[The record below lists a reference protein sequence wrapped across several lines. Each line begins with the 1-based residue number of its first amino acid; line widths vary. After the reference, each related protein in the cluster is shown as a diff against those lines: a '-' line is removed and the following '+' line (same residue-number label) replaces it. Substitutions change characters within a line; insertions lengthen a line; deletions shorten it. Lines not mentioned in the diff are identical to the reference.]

1 MKTVAAA
8 MNQRYVRDGLIPMFI
23 ALTLLLFGA
32 TTVDSKESVSFV
44 GELRSEMQMPVDV
57 ALSPDGNIYVL
68 DQRLSQ
74 VNVFNPAGEFMFRF
88 AEYGTGKGKL
98 LNPESLAISADG
110 EIIIA
115 DTGNNR
121 VLVFNAQGR
130 YLYQIGNSGDQ
141 AGQFGEPTLVALDND
156 GYIYVA
162 DIANRLI
169 SKFSPKGVYFESMPL
184 DGRPADMA
192 FDIQNNMYVLYPK
205 EGKIVKRH
213 IEGGMPEIIEFDWEG
228 RDYIADTARLA
239 IDARGDLYLI
249 DSWTDSIVKIDQ
261 EQNLLLSFGSKGIG
275 RGQFDHPLGI
285 ITDEHGKVYIA
296 DAKNK
301 RVQIIEVNG
310 SDKAMLQPADQ
321 RLPIVDFA
329 ETIFAEKA
337 LSDISFNEEYG
348 LFALSEATGHI
359 LHQHMNE
366 LYVYGDFD
374 NSKLLMQNPRAMHVQ
389 EDGKLLV
396 ADTGNNRLQFLDSDG
411 SHDYFFGRKGD
422 QNGQF
427 DQLSGVA
434 VSDNGNIYVA
444 DTKNN
449 RIQIFNS
456 DGIYLNAFGQKGEL
470 DEDHNPPQL
479 GQFNQ
484 PTAVMFNSKEELYV
498 LDSRNKRIQIFEKD
512 GAPLRQIGAYGDLVE
527 FDWPVDMALDESD
540 NLYVADRGSH
550 TVKVIDSDGELITEF
565 GSDGQGRS
573 YFPKLSAISASNGQ
587 IYVADY
593 DRDEISVYNIHI
605 DGQPVMAKKAK
616 APMTNKEDKAS
627 MLAKE
632 AKAPAM
638 DQKEETMAKQSK
650 EEVKEEIKVTA
661 VPAPDLKKGMLG
673 IKIGANTADAM
684 ESKPLEM
691 AQDKSAEMKPQV
703 AAMPP
708 PKSVSEGAEAQAG
721 TEQADE
727 SEVAAKIE
735 QDPNRLYFTQI
746 SYPIKTENMDEKL
759 RYQMMR
765 KMTLQLAISNVANQY
780 GIPVEDIGP
789 HIKIENESLL
799 DDGRLKM
806 TVSVPKELSKKAAG
820 QDANGIRMSQ
830 LKK

>member
-8 MNQRYVRDGLIPMFI
+8 MNQRYVRDGLIPVFI

-74 VNVFNPAGEFMFRF
+74 VNVFSAAGEFMFRF

-98 LNPESLAISADG
+98 LNPESLAIAADG
-110 EIIIA
+110 DIIIA
-115 DTGNNR
+115 DTGNHR
-121 VLVFNAQGR
+121 VQVFNAQGR

-162 DIANRLI
+162 DISTRVI
-169 SKFSPKGVYFESMPL
+169 SKFSPKGVYFDSMPL
-184 DGRPADMA
+184 EGRPADMA
-192 FDIQNNMYVLYPK
+192 FDIQNHMYVLYPK

-213 IEGGMPEIIEFDWEG
+213 IEDGMPQMIEFDWEG

-239 IDARGDLYLI
+239 VDARGDIYLI

-285 ITDEHGKVYIA
+285 ITDDHGKVFIA

-310 SDKAMLQPADQ
+310 SQKAMLEPADK

-329 ETIFAEKA
+329 KSIAAEKA
-337 LSDISFNEEYG
+337 LSDINFNEEHG

-359 LHQHMNE
+359 LHQQMND

-389 EDGKLLV
+389 SDGKLLV

-434 VSDNGNIYVA
+434 VAENGNIYVA

-449 RIQIFNS
+449 RIQVFNS
-456 DGIYLNAFGQKGEL
+456 DGIYLNSFGQKGEL

-479 GQFNQ
+479 GHFHQ
-484 PTAVMFNSKEELYV
+484 PTAIMFNSQEELYV
-498 LDSRNKRIQIFEKD
+498 LDSRNKRIQIFDKD
-512 GAPLRQIGAYGDLVE
+512 GTPIRQIGAYGDLVE
-527 FDWPVDMALDESD
+527 FDWPIDMALDESD

-550 TVKVIDSDGELITEF
+550 TVKVIDNDGELITEF
-565 GSDGQGRS
+565 GSNGQGRS
-573 YFPKLSAISASNGQ
+573 YFPKLSAISASHGQ
-587 IYVADY
+587 IFVADY
-593 DRDEISVYNIHI
+593 DRDEINVYSIHI
-605 DGQPVMAKKAK
+605 DGRPMMAEKAESMKKKPEAMAQK
-616 APMTNKEDKAS
+616 PAGETEKE
-627 MLAKE
+627 M
-632 AKAPAM
+632 
-638 DQKEETMAKQSK
+638 
-650 EEVKEEIKVTA
+650 KVTA
-661 VPAPDLKKGMLG
+661 VPAPEKKKGMLG

-684 ESKPLEM
+684 ETKPELLAEKSS
-691 AQDKSAEMKPQV
+691 AQMKPQ
-703 AAMPP
+703 AAMPA
-708 PKSVSEGAEAQAG
+708 PKSVNEGEEAKAAPAE
-721 TEQADE
+721 DE

-746 SYPIKTENMDEKL
+746 SYPVKTENMDEKL

-806 TVSVPKELSKKAAG
+806 TVSVPKELSKNTGG
-820 QDANGIRMSQ
+820 QEANGMRMSQ
-830 LKK
+830 LK